1 MINPDFDPLK
11 LLHDIS
17 ANQERLAE
25 NQQRI
30 SEAFRELVMNY
41 NEINRRLCIT
51 ENELAELKLNFT
63 NL

>member
-1 MINPDFDPLK
+1 MLNPDFDPLK
-11 LLHDIS
+11 LLHDLGT
-17 ANQERLAE
+17 NQERIAE
-25 NQQRI
+25 NQKLI

-51 ENELAELKLNFT
+51 ENELAELKLNIT

>member
-11 LLHDIS
+11 LLHEITE
-17 ANQERLAE
+17 NQAQLAE
-25 NQQRI
+25 NQQLI
-30 SEAFRELVMNY
+30 SEAFKELVMNY

-51 ENELAELKLNFT
+51 ENELAELKLNIT